1 MLERLYLGLP
11 RWLQD
16 VSVTAYGYKMY
27 RQRFGGSIP
36 KAYADINSV
45 FERVNDITL
54 SLQRQ
59 RFNELVKHASTN
71 VPFYKAIFEQQRVT
85 AEEVTIQNM
94 SEIIPK
100 ISKQDILAEPDA
112 FIATGGRCSKNT
124 MSLYTSGSSGTPLR
138 VESDIEAR
146 RINYFYYQLALAE
159 YGVDYRSKS
168 TTFAGRL
175 LYSRADSRPSRMD
188 YYSRTQYLS
197 SYQVSSDTVASYIH
211 ELNQWKPL
219 YIDGYPSV
227 LIEIVNLAEVSNLSL
242 NFSPKV
248 ILTSSET
255 LSELGRSQIEKF
267 FQAPVMDH
275 YGCTEMA
282 ISAYCRQDKYYVHPL
297 YCVVE
302 LESITEGVHSL
313 ITTGL
318 LNFSMPLIRYEIGDT
333 VATDRPEDPYCYNS
347 IVGRVGDLIRT
358 PEGRVV
364 GRLGPAFK
372 NVGPILFAQ
381 IVQHTLDRLEI
392 KLVLTDRVNGKIDE
406 ALLIRNL
413 KERTSEMMDIR
424 FSYHDDIERGANG
437 KIKFVIS
444 LL

>member
-1 MLERLYLGLP
+1 MLERFYLGLP
-11 RWLQD
+11 RRLQN

-36 KAYADINSV
+36 QVYADIESV
-45 FERVNDITL
+45 FEPVTDLTF

-59 RFNELVKHASTN
+59 RFNNLIKHASIN
-71 VPFYKAIFEQQRVT
+71 VPFYKSIFEQQRVR
-85 AEEVTIQNM
+85 AEDVTIENM
-94 SEIIPK
+94 SDIFPK
-100 ISKQDILAEPDA
+100 ISKRDILAEPDA
-112 FIATGGRCSKNT
+112 FISTGGRYSKNT

-138 VESDIEAR
+138 VESDTEAR
-146 RINYFYYQLALAE
+146 RINYFYYELALAE
-159 YGVDYRSKS
+159 YGVGYRSKS

-175 LYSRADSRPSRMD
+175 LYSRADNRPSRMD
-188 YYSRTQYLS
+188 YYNRTQYLS
-197 SYQVSSDTVASYIH
+197 SYQISPDTVASYIR

-227 LIEIVNLAEVSNLSL
+227 LIEIANLAEAGNLSL

-255 LSELGRSQIEKF
+255 LSELGRDQIENF
-267 FQAPVMDH
+267 FRAPVMDH
-275 YGCTEMA
+275 YGCTEMS
-282 ISAYCRQDKYYVHPL
+282 ISAFCRQDKYYVHPL

-302 LESITEGVHSL
+302 LESMGEGVHSL

-333 VATDRPEDPYCYNS
+333 VATDSPENPYCYNS

-358 PEGRVV
+358 PEGRAV

-372 NVGPILFAQ
+372 NVGHILLAQ
-381 IVQHTLDRLEI
+381 IVQHALDRLEI
-392 KLVLTDRVNGKIDE
+392 RLVLADKLNGSIDE

-413 KERTSEMMDIR
+413 RERTSEKMHIKL
-424 FSYHDDIERGANG
+424 SYHDDIERGANG
-437 KIKFVIS
+437 KFKFVIC